1 MKSKGTP
8 NPNLRLALR
17 SNALAGHGKIGL
29 ILAKVL
35 RQLNRILFSCDISIG
50 AQIDPSCSFYHAGL
64 GCVIHA
70 SAVVGPGCTFFQ
82 HVTLGAA
89 WHPGGGHDGAPHIG
103 KNVMFGAGSVVLG
116 DIEIGDDVTI
126 GANTVVTKS
135 IPAGCVVAGVPGK
148 IIKRT
153 SDQLH
158 GDLGRSVDDF
168 TAIAKGD

>member
-1 MKSKGTP
+1 MKCNGTP

-17 SNALAGHGKIGL
+17 ANALAGHGKIGR

-70 SAVVGPGCTFFQ
+70 NAVVGPGCIFSGMLLWAS
-82 HVTLGAA
+82 HGIR
-89 WHPGGGHDGAPHIG
+89 GGHDGAPYIG
-103 KNVMFGAGSVVLG
+103 ENVMFGAGSVVQG
-116 DIEIGDDVTI
+116 DIEIGNDVTI
-126 GANTVVTKS
+126 GANAVVTKS

-148 IIKRT
+148 IIKRAG
-153 SDQLH
+153 DWLH
-158 GDLGRSVDDF
+158 GDLNKSLDDF
-168 TAIAKGD
+168 TAIEKGDL